1 MTDEKVEEKV
11 PDREEEQEEKSSSDE
26 EQAPGELDKP
36 IVILYEKRAKKEVKR
51 FNPVEKE
58 RGGFNF
64 LLETSIK
71 IFEQKVYNCTT
82 QKL

>member
-1 MTDEKVEEKV
+1 MNFVFKLTWKIK
-11 PDREEEQEEKSSSDE
+11 EQEEKSSSDE

-58 RGGFNF
+58 RGV
-64 LLETSIK
+64 L
-71 IFEQKVYNCTT
+71 IFY
-82 QKL
+82 